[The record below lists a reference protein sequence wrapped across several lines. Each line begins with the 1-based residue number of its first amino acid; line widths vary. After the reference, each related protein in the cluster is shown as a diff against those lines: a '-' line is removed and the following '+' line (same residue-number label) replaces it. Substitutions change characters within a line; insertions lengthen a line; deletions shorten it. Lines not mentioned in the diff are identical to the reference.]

1 MKATRRFG
9 IGSNRNLRYLLL
21 ALVAIG
27 ATAFGILGY
36 GASLLQSLE
45 GSTINTRFTVRGK
58 QDVPKNIMV
67 VAIDPKSFQDLNKQ
81 FPFPRAVDGK
91 AISTISKQHPAA
103 IAVDIQLSEP
113 STLGQND
120 DIALL
125 SAVNDAHGK
134 VIFSDTEPTA
144 KGNVAFLGSGKGAA
158 LLKSVGARPAE
169 GSFPFDPGGVIRQMQ
184 YQISNLKTLAV
195 VTAGVATHKRVT
207 PFDGNKFI
215 DFVGP
220 SQTIPYLS
228 FSQAYWGTYSG
239 TKTGKKLPSNF
250 FTNKIVVI
258 GATAT
263 NLNDIHASSTDS
275 AMPGPEI
282 QANAIN
288 TVLHNFPLNAA
299 PSWINYLLIVL
310 LGVTVPL
317 VGMRARP
324 LITILLA
331 VGLGIAFTVG
341 VQLAFN
347 SGSIV
352 SFVYPLGALIL
363 AFAGTLTTQLV
374 TEAFERIRTRDLF
387 TRFVPE
393 DVVDEVLASSDGL
406 RLGGIQR
413 EGTVMFSDLR
423 GFTSMAESL
432 SPARVIEVLNHY
444 LSEMSDAILNHGGTL
459 VAYMGDGIMAVFG
472 APLPQEDHADRGLAA
487 ALEMRDVR
495 LPRFNEWLR
504 AEGLS
509 EGFRMGIGLNSGSV
523 MSGHVGSER
532 RVEYTAVG
540 DTTNSAS
547 RIEGMTKGTPHQL
560 LLSGFTK
567 DALLNPPDNLI
578 DFGEAAI
585 RGRVE
590 KMTLWSLPEPGAEP
604 ADSDAKPAE
613 REATPAE
620 REAKPAAEAGEGEG
634 EPKPAETPA

>member
-1 MKATRRFG
+1 MKATRRLG

-27 ATAFGILGY
+27 ATAFGVLGY

-58 QDVPKNIMV
+58 LAVPKNLVV
-67 VAIDPKSFQDLNKQ
+67 VAIDAKTFQDLNKQ
-81 FPFPRAVDGK
+81 FPFPRAVDGR
-91 AISTISKQHPAA
+91 AISTIAAQRPAA
-103 IAVDIQLSEP
+103 IAVDVQLSEE

-125 SAVNDAHGK
+125 SAINDAHGK
-134 VIFSDTEPTA
+134 TIFSDTEPDN
-144 KGNVAFLGSGKGAA
+144 GRVLFLGTANGTK
-158 LLKSVGARPAE
+158 LLKSVGSRPAE
-169 GSFPFDPGGVIRQMQ
+169 GSFPYDPGGVVRQTQ
-184 YQISNLKTLAV
+184 YKIQGLKTLSV
-195 VTAGVATHKRVT
+195 VTAEVATHKRVT
-207 PFDGNKFI
+207 PFTGNRFI

-220 SQTIPYLS
+220 SGTIPTLS

-239 TKTGKKLPSNF
+239 TKTGKKLPKNF

-263 NLNDIHASSTDS
+263 NLNDIHPSSTDS

-282 QANAIN
+282 QANAVY
-288 TVLHNFPLNAA
+288 TVLRNFPLRAA
-299 PSWINYLLIVL
+299 AGWVNVLLILL
-310 LGVTVPL
+310 LGLTVPL

-324 LITILLA
+324 LFTILLA
-331 VGLGIAFTVG
+331 VALGVAFTVG

-352 SFVYPLGALIL
+352 TFVYPLGALIL
-363 AFAGTLTTQLV
+363 ATAGTLTTQLV

-393 DVVDEVLASSDGL
+393 DVVDEVLKSSDGL
-406 RLGGIQR
+406 RLGGVQR

-432 SPARVIEVLNHY
+432 TPARVIEVLNHY

-567 DALLNPPDNLI
+567 DALTQPRDDII
-578 DFGEAAI
+578 DFGEAEI

-590 KMTLWSLPEPGAEP
+590 KMTLWSIPEPEAEP
-604 ADSDAKPAE
+604 S
-613 REATPAE
+613 EA
-620 REAKPAAEAGEGEG
+620 AGEGEG
-634 EPKPAETPA
+634 EAKPATTPA